1 MYTKPHSFIYGVFLT
16 LALVVGITTIFSSPN
31 QVQAAPG
38 DGSNGN
44 VSGYLWSSTIGWIS
58 LNCNQGSATGGSVC
72 STATPSGGPSPY
84 SVNVIMDTGTG
95 IGYFDGY
102 AWSPNIG
109 WISFRPADVASCGP
123 RASLSLATNQVSGW
137 ARALAGN
144 TAATATTGGGW
155 NGCMSLRGTS
165 SAPASAPYGVSF
177 NPTAT
182 TNSLAGTGSSPSFSW
197 GGINVGW
204 VSWANA
210 HLNLTAPVVDL
221 KVNGDDS
228 LALGPSGGP
237 IALTWTTQNVSS
249 ADCSA
254 TVDWSGAKSSS
265 GGSQSLSL
273 GANTSASIITKTY
286 TITCT
291 DLTGSPVADTVTVT
305 IATSGG
311 TSPFISLLV
320 NNSGA
325 ITIAPPPAGGTP
337 VTLKWEALNIEA
349 DSCKAQSSSPGTYA
363 TWNGALGGAT
373 GTVKTVSPNGI
384 RDEVVIIPASA
395 TGTITFRLKNCRS
408 LTGTVLSDRTVTV
421 SIAAAAGPGGG
432 TGPVNPKVEEF

>member
-1 MYTKPHSFIYGVFLT
+1 MSIKNNTLFGSLLAVALCAGIFGFLPS
-16 LALVVGITTIFSSPN
+16 ASP
-31 QVQAAPG
+31 VRAAAG

-58 LNCNQGSATGGSVC
+58 LNCNQGSSTGGSIC
-72 STATPSGGPSPY
+72 ATSPY
-84 SVNVIMDTGTG
+84 STNVIMDTGTG

-109 WISFRPADVASCGP
+109 WVSFRPGDVASCGA
-123 RASLSLATNQVSGW
+123 RAQLSLATNQVSGW
-137 ARALAGN
+137 ARALAGTP
-144 TAATATTGGGW
+144 TAPAGGW
-155 NGCMSLRGTS
+155 NGCISLRGTS
-165 SAPASAPYGVSF
+165 TGATPAPYGVTYV
-177 NPTAT
+177 PTAT
-182 TNSLAGTGSSPSFSW
+182 TNSLAGTSASPSFAW

-254 TVDWSGAKSSS
+254 TVDWSGAKASS

-273 GANTSASIITKTY
+273 APNTTTSVITKTY

-291 DLTGSPVADTVTVT
+291 GLTGTSVSDTVTVT
-305 IATSGG
+305 IAGS
-311 TSPFISLLV
+311 SAPFVSLLV

-325 ITIAPPPAGGTP
+325 ITIAPPPATGTP
-337 VTLKWEALNIEA
+337 VTLKWEALNITA
-349 DSCKAQSSSPGTYA
+349 GSCKAQSSSPGTYT
-363 TWNGALGGAT
+363 TWSGALGTSA
-373 GTVKTVSPNGI
+373 GTTKTVSPNGI

-395 TGTITFRLKNCRS
+395 SGTITFRLKGCTGT
-408 LTGTVLSDRTVTV
+408 TGTVLSDRTVTV
-421 SIAAAAGPGGG
+421 SIATAGSGGSS
-432 TGPVNPKVEEF
+432 GPVNPKVEEI